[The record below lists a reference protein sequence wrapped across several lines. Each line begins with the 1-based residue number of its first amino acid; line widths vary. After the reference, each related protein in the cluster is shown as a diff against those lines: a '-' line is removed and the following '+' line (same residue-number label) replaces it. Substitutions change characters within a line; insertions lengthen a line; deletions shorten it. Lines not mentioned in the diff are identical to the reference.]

1 LPKRVCWLDRTTVLY
16 LAVMPRTRD
25 QRYYNVRYYAAHRDA
40 ELDRVKKRQ
49 AATLQWLRDVRRR
62 PCADCGQSF
71 PPYVMD
77 FDHRDPRRKLFAITT
92 GSAQLM
98 TRENLITEIEKCDI
112 VCANCHALR
121 TLARLMER
129 RRRCSP
135 EEWAPGESPRIEKQR
150 ARWQANAAMLSELRD
165 VPCAD
170 CGRRSPPC
178 VMQFD
183 HRDPATKA
191 HEVTRI
197 LMRARSVIFAEV
209 AKCDIVC
216 TNCHRVRTY
225 ERRIAA

>member
-1 LPKRVCWLDRTTVLY
+1 
-16 LAVMPRTRD
+16 MPRQKD

-49 AATLQWLRDVRRR
+49 AVTLQWLRDLRRR
-62 PCADCGQSF
+62 PCDDCSESF

-77 FDHRDPRRKLFAITT
+77 FDHRDPSKKLFAITT
-92 GSAQLM
+92 GSAYLM
-98 TRENLITEIEKCDI
+98 AREKLITEIEKCDI

-121 TLARLMER
+121 TYASLMER
-129 RRRCSP
+129 RRRSTP
-135 EEWAPGESPRIEKQR
+135 EEWTPGKSPYLERKR
-150 ARWQANAAMLSELRD
+150 AHWRASAAMLDRLCD

-170 CGRRSPPC
+170 CGRRFPPC

-183 HRDPATKA
+183 HRDPATKKF
-191 HEVTRI
+191 VISRSRTRGHAT
-197 LMRARSVIFAEV
+197 LMAEV